1 MRNRTL
7 LYKEI
12 NDNREI
18 INNEMLEIINHSFL
32 PNFHKDLAELD
43 LEVRNSDSSSGYYV
57 QYQQQGRYFTIYLYI
72 TTKGEKASFI
82 MGYEK
87 GSTGNKTI
95 KIITKPNETLGG
107 SYEELTNELKKT
119 NIKQIFIK

>member
-32 PNFHKDLAELD
+32 PNFHKDFAELD

-72 TTKGEKASFI
+72 TPKVEKASFI